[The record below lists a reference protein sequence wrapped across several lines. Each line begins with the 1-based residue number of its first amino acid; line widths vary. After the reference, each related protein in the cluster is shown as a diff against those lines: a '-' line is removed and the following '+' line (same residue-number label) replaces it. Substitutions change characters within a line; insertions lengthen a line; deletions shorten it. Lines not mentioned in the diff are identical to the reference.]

1 MLTAYIP
8 MLFLAFIILTVLD
21 GANDL
26 NAKTANIAVVA
37 LAYISFIPALR

>member
-1 MLTAYIP
+1 